1 MQSSVTKSN
10 YLRHYSEKRHNRGEM
25 THAEFKKRFLPL
37 HQFLYRE
44 AYRMLGEKFEAE
56 DAVQDTFL
64 KAYKRLDDLRDAGR
78 ERAWLMSI
86 AINTC
91 RDYLRTAWLR
101 HTDRRVTLDLL
112 PEPTCESIWPDTTVI
127 TEVMRL
133 PQKLREAVLLRYYQG
148 MKLSEA
154 AEVLHISTSTV
165 KQRLDRA
172 NTILRGRLERWY
184 FNED

>member
-1 MQSSVTKSN
+1 MQPDLTPDRQAVLERLMTQ
-10 YLRHYSEKRHNRGEM
+10 YGTALLRM
-25 THAEFKKRFLPL
+25 CTL
-37 HQFLYRE
+37 HLRD
-44 AYRMLGEKFEAE
+44 AALAE

-101 HTDRRVTLDLL
+101 HIDRRVTLDLL

-148 MKLSEA
+148 MKLSEV
-154 AEVLHISTSTV
+154 AEVLGISTSTV

>member
-1 MQSSVTKSN
+1 M
-10 YLRHYSEKRHNRGEM
+10 
-25 THAEFKKRFLPL
+25 LPDL
-37 HQFLYRE
+37 TPDRE
-44 AYRMLGEKFEAE
+44 AALEWLMTQYGTSLLRMCTLHLRDAALAE

-64 KAYKRLDDLRDAGR
+64 KAYKRLDDLRDAEKTR
-78 ERAWLMSI
+78 SWLMSI

-112 PEPTCESIWPDTTVI
+112 PEPSCESIWPDTTVI

-148 MKLSEA
+148 MKLSEVG
-154 AEVLHISTSTV
+154 EVLHISTSTV

-172 NTILRGRLERWY
+172 NTILRSRLERWY

>member
-1 MQSSVTKSN
+1 MQPDLT
-10 YLRHYSEKRHNRGEM
+10 
-25 THAEFKKRFLPL
+25 PD
-37 HQFLYRE
+37 RE
-44 AYRMLGEKFEAE
+44 AVLERLMMQYGTSLLRMCTLHLRDAAMAE

-86 AINTC
+86 AVNTC
-91 RDYLRTAWLR
+91 RDYLRTAWFR

-133 PQKLREAVLLRYYQG
+133 PHKLREAVLLRYYQG

-154 AEVLHISTSTV
+154 AETLHISASTV

>member
-1 MQSSVTKSN
+1 MQPDLMLDRQAVLERLMTQ
-10 YLRHYSEKRHNRGEM
+10 YGTTLLRM
-25 THAEFKKRFLPL
+25 CTL
-37 HQFLYRE
+37 HLRD
-44 AYRMLGEKFEAE
+44 AALAE

-64 KAYKRLDDLRDAGR
+64 KAYRRLDDLRDEDK

-101 HTDRRVTLDLL
+101 HTDRRVSLDLL
-112 PEPTCESIWPDTTVI
+112 PDPSCESIWPDTTVI
-127 TEVMRL
+127 TEVMSLSPR
-133 PQKLREAVLLRYYQG
+133 LRETVLLRYYQG
-148 MKLSEA
+148 MKLREV
-154 AEVLHISTSTV
+154 AEVLRISPSTV

-172 NTILRGRLERWY
+172 NTILRARLERWY

>member
-1 MQSSVTKSN
+1 MLPDLTTDRQAMLERLMTQYGTSL
-10 YLRHYSEKRHNRGEM
+10 LRMCTLQLRD
-25 THAEFKKRFLPL
+25 AAL
-37 HQFLYRE
+37 
-44 AYRMLGEKFEAE
+44 AE
-56 DAVQDTFL
+56 DAVQDTFI
-64 KAYKRLDDLRDAGR
+64 KAYKRLDDLHNADR

-91 RDYLRTAWLR
+91 RDYQRTAWLR

-112 PEPTCESIWPDTTVI
+112 PEPSCEGIWPDTTVI

-148 MKLSEA
+148 MKLAEA
-154 AEVLHISTSTV
+154 AEVLHISISTV

-172 NTILRGRLERWY
+172 NTILRSRLERWY

>member
-1 MQSSVTKSN
+1 MQPDLTPDRQAVLERLMTQYGSSL
-10 YLRHYSEKRHNRGEM
+10 LRM
-25 THAEFKKRFLPL
+25 CCL
-37 HQFLYRE
+37 HLRD
-44 AYRMLGEKFEAE
+44 ASLAE

-64 KAYKRLDDLRDAGR
+64 KAYKRLDDLRDEQR

-101 HTDRRVTLDLL
+101 HIDRRVSLDLL
-112 PEPTCESIWPDTTVI
+112 PEPTCESVWPDATVI
-127 TEVMRL
+127 TEVMSL
-133 PQKLREAVLLRYYQG
+133 PPKLREAVLLRYYQG
-148 MKLSEA
+148 MKLK
-154 AEVLHISTSTV
+154 EVADALRISPSTV

-172 NTILRGRLERWY
+172 NTILRSRLERWY

>member
-1 MQSSVTKSN
+1 MMPDLTPDRQAVLERLMTQYGTSL
-10 YLRHYSEKRHNRGEM
+10 LRM
-25 THAEFKKRFLPL
+25 CTL
-37 HQFLYRE
+37 HLRD
-44 AYRMLGEKFEAE
+44 AALAE

-64 KAYKRLDDLRDAGR
+64 KAYKRLDDLRDADR

-86 AINTC
+86 ALNTC

-112 PEPTCESIWPDTTVI
+112 PEPSCESIWPDTTVI

-133 PQKLREAVLLRYYQG
+133 PQKLRAAVLLRYYQG
-148 MKLSEA
+148 MKLSEVG
-154 AEVLHISTSTV
+154 EVLHISTSTV